1 LHRDRG
7 FALLAGARLSFAC
20 RTRRGLREI
29 LPVPSAAIHNT
40 EDEKMR
46 FDNAE
51 YRTL

>member
-1 LHRDRG
+1 
-7 FALLAGARLSFAC
+7 LLAGARLSLAW

-29 LPVPSAAIHNT
+29 LPVPSAAIHNSGN
-40 EDEKMR
+40 EKIR